1 MSINIHLKAL
11 TLTNTY
17 FSTTS
22 KAEAK
27 AEAKAEDKD
36 KLSLSNAEQGKV
48 VTRFPPEASGFLHI
62 GHAKAALI
70 NRMLADKYEG
80 KMLFRF
86 DDTNPSKE
94 KEHFEEAI
102 EDDLKTLGVSY
113 DSGPTYSS
121 DYFDLMFE
129 KAEDLIKRGLAYCDK
144 TPREEMQKCRFDGI
158 PTKYRDAPVEEN
170 LRLFNEMKNG
180 TEEGQLTCLRAKI
193 SVNDP
198 NKAMRDP
205 VMYRVNF
212 EPHARHGTKQKAYP
226 TYDFCC
232 PLIDSVEGVTHALRT
247 NEYHDRNAQYY
258 WFCDAMN
265 IRKPIIED
273 FSRLNMEYSVMS
285 KRKLTKL
292 VDTHVVDGWDDPRF
306 PTVRALVRRG
316 MKIEALRQ
324 FVADQGMS
332 KTVNFME
339 WSKIWFYNTQILDPI
354 SPRYTVVSNTLKVRC
369 TVEGQPHMEAA
380 KRALHKKNA
389 ELGEKTYYKSDVIF
403 LDAEDVALI
412 KDGDEVTLMDWCNAF
427 VKDIKRPSAGA
438 LPTDATIVLHPEGDV
453 KKTKFKFTWVPE
465 SERSVV
471 LTLNEYDHLLTKAKP
486 DPDETLDDIIA
497 PVSRYTQEALG
508 EEALSVLK
516 KGDIVQ
522 LERRGYY
529 IVDNDTGDKKV
540 LIYIPDGRDKV
551 NHLLAKAQYL
561 KTLPKKASA
570 ADELAAKRAAK
581 AAQKAAQKAAAA
593 AAKQK

>member
-11 TLTNTY
+11 TLTKTY
-17 FSTTS
+17 FAS
-22 KAEAK
+22 AAK
-27 AEAKAEDKD
+27 AESKD
-36 KLSLSNAEQGKV
+36 KLFLTNGEQGKV

-70 NRMLADKYEG
+70 NRMLANKYEG

-94 KEHFEEAI
+94 KEHFETAI

-121 DYFDLMFE
+121 DYFDVMFD
-129 KAEDLIKRGLAYCDK
+129 KAEDMIKRGLAYCDK

-158 PTKYRDAPVEEN
+158 PTKYRDTSVEEN
-170 LRLFNEMKNG
+170 LRLFNEMRKG
-180 TEEGQLTCLRAKI
+180 TEEGQQTCLRAKVSI
-193 SVNDP
+193 DDP

-205 VMYRVNF
+205 VMYRVNL

-232 PLIDSVEGVTHALRT
+232 PIIDSIEGVTHALRT

-265 IRKPIIED
+265 LRKPLIED

-324 FVADQGMS
+324 FVAEQGMS

-339 WSKIWFYNTQILDPI
+339 WSKIWYFNTQILDPV

-369 TVEGQPHMEAA
+369 TVEGQSHMEVG

-403 LDAEDVALI
+403 LDAEDVFLI
-412 KDGDEVTLMDWCNAF
+412 KDGDEVTLMDWCNAY
-427 VKDIKRPSAGA
+427 VKDIKRPSADA
-438 LPTDATIVLHPEGDV
+438 LPTEATIVLNPQGDV

-465 SERSVV
+465 NEKSVI

-486 DPDETLDDIIA
+486 EPDETLDDIIA
-497 PVSRYTQEALG
+497 PVSRYTQEVLG

-529 IVDNDTGDKKV
+529 IVDDDSGEKKV
-540 LIYIPDGRDKV
+540 LIYIPDGRDKI
-551 NHLLAKAQYL
+551 NHLSAKAQYL

-593 AAKQK
+593 AKKN

>member
-1 MSINIHLKAL
+1 MSINIHLKAIA
-11 TLTNTY
+11 LTNTY
-17 FSTTS
+17 F
-22 KAEAK
+22 AA
-27 AEAKAEDKD
+27 AAKAEDKD

-70 NRMLADKYEG
+70 NRMLADKYAG

-94 KEHFEEAI
+94 KEHFEAAI

-121 DYFDLMFE
+121 DYFDIMFE

-158 PTKYRDAPVEEN
+158 PTKYRDTPVEEN

-193 SVNDP
+193 SIDDP

-232 PLIDSVEGVTHALRT
+232 PLIDSIEGVTHALRT

-369 TVEGQPHMEAA
+369 TVDGQAHMEAC
-380 KRALHKKNA
+380 KRALHKKNPD
-389 ELGEKTYYKSDVIF
+389 LGEKTYFKSDVIF

-412 KDGDEVTLMDWCNAF
+412 KDGDEVTLMDWCNAY

-438 LPTDATIVLHPEGDV
+438 LPTEATIVLHPEGDV
-453 KKTKFKFTWVPE
+453 KKTKSKLTWVPE
-465 SERSVV
+465 SEKAVV

-486 DPDETLDDIIA
+486 EPDETLDDIIA

-529 IVDNDTGDKKV
+529 IVDDDSSDKKV
-540 LIYIPDGRDKV
+540 LIYIPDGRDKI
-551 NHLLAKAQYL
+551 NHLSAKAQHL

-593 AAKQK
+593 AKKQ

>member
-1 MSINIHLKAL
+1 MRRFLPLQMLVDIHLKAL
-11 TLTNTY
+11 TLSNTY
-17 FSTTS
+17 FPVASR
-22 KAEAK
+22 AEGN
-27 AEAKAEDKD
+27 D
-36 KLSLSNAEQGKV
+36 KLQLSNGEKGKV

-70 NRMLADKYEG
+70 NRMLADAYEG

-94 KEHFEEAI
+94 KEHFEAAI
-102 EDDLKTLGVSY
+102 DEDLKTLGVSY
-113 DSGPTYSS
+113 DIGPTYSS

-129 KAEDLIKRGLAYCDK
+129 KAEDMIKRGLAYCDK

-158 PTKYRDAPVEEN
+158 PTKYRDTSVEEN
-170 LRLFNEMKNG
+170 MRLWNEMKKG
-180 TEEGQLTCLRAKI
+180 SEEGQMTCLRAKVSI
-193 SVNDP
+193 DDP

-205 VMYRVNF
+205 VMYRVNLT
-212 EPHARHGTKQKAYP
+212 PHARQGAKQVAYP

-232 PLIDSVEGVTHALRT
+232 PLVDSVEGVTHALRT

-258 WFCDAMN
+258 WFCDAMG

-285 KRKLTKL
+285 KRKLTNL
-292 VDTHVVDGWDDPRF
+292 VDTHVVDGWDDPRL

-324 FVADQGMS
+324 FVSEQGMS

-339 WSKIWFYNTQILDPI
+339 WSKIWYFNTQILDPT

-369 TVEGQPHMEAA
+369 IVEGQKHMEAG
-380 KRALHKKNA
+380 KKPLHKKDPNM
-389 ELGEKTYYKSDVIF
+389 GEKTYYKSDVIF
-403 LDAEDVALI
+403 LDAEDVVLI
-412 KDGDEVTLMDWCNAF
+412 KDGDEVTLMDWGNVF
-427 VKDIKRPSAGA
+427 IKDIKRPSADT
-438 LPTDATIVLHPEGDV
+438 LPTEATIVLHPEGDV

-465 SERSVV
+465 SDRAVI
-471 LTLNEYDHLLTKAKP
+471 LTLNEYDNLLTKKKP
-486 DPDETLDDIIA
+486 DPEESIDDIVA
-497 PVSRYTQEALG
+497 PVSRYSQEVLG
-508 EEALSVLK
+508 EEALAMVK

-529 IVDNDTGDKKV
+529 IVDDDTSEKKV
-540 LIYIPDGRDKV
+540 LISIPDGRDKV
-551 NHLLAKAQYL
+551 NHLSAKAQYL
-561 KTLPKKASA
+561 KTVPKKASA

-581 AAQKAAQKAAAA
+581 AAKKAAQKAAT
-593 AAKQK
+593 KSS

>member
-1 MSINIHLKAL
+1 MEDVTKD
-11 TLTNTY
+11 T
-17 FSTTS
+17 
-22 KAEAK
+22 
-27 AEAKAEDKD
+27 DKD
-36 KLSLSNAEQGKV
+36 KLFLTNAEQGKV

-94 KEHFEEAI
+94 KEHFEAAI
-102 EDDLKTLGVSY
+102 EEDLQTLGVSY

-158 PTKYRDAPVEEN
+158 PTQYRDASVEEN
-170 LRLFNEMKNG
+170 LRLFNEMKEG

-193 SVNDP
+193 SIDDP

-265 IRKPIIED
+265 IRKPAIED
-273 FSRLNMEYSVMS
+273 FSRLNMEFTVMS

-324 FVADQGMS
+324 FVAEQGMS

-339 WSKIWFYNTQILDPI
+339 WSKIWYFNTQILDPT

-369 TVEGQPHMEAA
+369 NVEGQAHLEAD
-380 KRALHKKNA
+380 KRALHKKNPD
-389 ELGEKTYYKSDVIF
+389 LGEKTYYKSDVIF

-412 KDGDEVTLMDWCNAF
+412 KDGDEVTLMDWCNAY
-427 VKDIKRPSAGA
+427 VKDIKRPSADG
-438 LPTDATIVLHPEGDV
+438 LPTEATIVLNPEGDV

-465 SERSVV
+465 NEKSVV

-486 DPDETLDDIIA
+486 EPDETLDDIIA
-497 PVSRYTQEALG
+497 PVSRYSQEALG

-529 IVDNDTGDKKV
+529 IVDDDSCEKKV
-540 LIYIPDGRDKV
+540 LIYIPDGRDKI
-551 NHLLAKAQYL
+551 NHLSAKAQHL

-593 AAKQK
+593 AKKQ